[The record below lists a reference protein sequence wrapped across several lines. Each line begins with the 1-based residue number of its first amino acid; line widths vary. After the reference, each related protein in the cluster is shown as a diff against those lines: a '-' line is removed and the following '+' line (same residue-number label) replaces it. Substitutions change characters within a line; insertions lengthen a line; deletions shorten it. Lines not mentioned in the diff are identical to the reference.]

1 VVQLT
6 QKYDTEKQINLQYRY
21 KHCMLR
27 LTKKGGKQM
36 TAVEIQ
42 VSPIQLFI
50 LKQGLELE
58 IKTELRMQLSKE
70 SSLKAFKRL
79 TGIDTGK
86 GLKGREKALDI
97 VNDFLKQIGEE

>member
-1 VVQLT
+1 
-6 QKYDTEKQINLQYRY
+6 
-21 KHCMLR
+21 MS
-27 LTKKGGKQM
+27 
-36 TAVEIQ
+36 AVEIQ
-42 VSPIQLFI
+42 VSPIQLFV

-58 IKTELRMQLSKE
+58 IRTELRMQLTKE

>member
-1 VVQLT
+1 
-6 QKYDTEKQINLQYRY
+6 
-21 KHCMLR
+21 MLR
-27 LTKKGGKQM
+27 LTKKGGNKM
-36 TAVEIQ
+36 SVVEIQ

-58 IKTELRMQLSKE
+58 IRTELRMQLSKE

>member
-1 VVQLT
+1 MSV
-6 QKYDTEKQINLQYRY
+6 
-21 KHCMLR
+21 
-27 LTKKGGKQM
+27 
-36 TAVEIQ
+36 VEIQ

-58 IKTELRMQLSKE
+58 IRTELRMQLSKE

-79 TGIDTGK
+79 TGIETGK

>member
-1 VVQLT
+1 MSV
-6 QKYDTEKQINLQYRY
+6 
-21 KHCMLR
+21 
-27 LTKKGGKQM
+27 
-36 TAVEIQ
+36 VEIQ
-42 VSPIQLFI
+42 VSPIQLFV

-58 IKTELRMQLSKE
+58 IRTELRMQLSKE

-97 VNDFLKQIGEE
+97 VNDFLKQLGEE

>member
-1 VVQLT
+1 MSV
-6 QKYDTEKQINLQYRY
+6 
-21 KHCMLR
+21 
-27 LTKKGGKQM
+27 
-36 TAVEIQ
+36 VEIQ
-42 VSPIQLFI
+42 VSPIQLFV

-58 IKTELRMQLSKE
+58 IRTELRMQLTAE

>member
-1 VVQLT
+1 MSV
-6 QKYDTEKQINLQYRY
+6 
-21 KHCMLR
+21 
-27 LTKKGGKQM
+27 
-36 TAVEIQ
+36 VEIQ
-42 VSPIQLFI
+42 VSPIQLFV

-58 IKTELRMQLSKE
+58 IRTELRMQLTAE

-97 VNDFLKQIGEE
+97 VNDFLKQLGEE

>member
-1 VVQLT
+1 MST
-6 QKYDTEKQINLQYRY
+6 I
-21 KHCMLR
+21 
-27 LTKKGGKQM
+27 
-36 TAVEIQ
+36 EIQ
-42 VSPIQLFI
+42 ISPIQLFI

-97 VNDFLKQIGEE
+97 VNDFLKQSGEEDID

>member
-1 VVQLT
+1 
-6 QKYDTEKQINLQYRY
+6 
-21 KHCMLR
+21 MLR
-27 LTKKGGKQM
+27 LTKKGGNKM
-36 TAVEIQ
+36 SVVEIQ

-58 IKTELRMQLSKE
+58 IRTELRMQLSKE

-97 VNDFLKQIGEE
+97 VNDFLKQLGEE

>member
-1 VVQLT
+1 MSV
-6 QKYDTEKQINLQYRY
+6 
-21 KHCMLR
+21 
-27 LTKKGGKQM
+27 
-36 TAVEIQ
+36 VEIQ
-42 VSPIQLFI
+42 VSPIQLFV

-58 IKTELRMQLSKE
+58 IRTELRMQLSKE

>member
-1 VVQLT
+1 MSV
-6 QKYDTEKQINLQYRY
+6 
-21 KHCMLR
+21 
-27 LTKKGGKQM
+27 
-36 TAVEIQ
+36 VEIQ

-58 IKTELRMQLSKE
+58 IRTELRMQLCKE
-70 SSLKAFKRL
+70 ASLKAFKRL

>member
-1 VVQLT
+1 
-6 QKYDTEKQINLQYRY
+6 
-21 KHCMLR
+21 MLR
-27 LTKKGGKQM
+27 LTKKGGNKM
-36 TAVEIQ
+36 SVVEIQ
-42 VSPIQLFI
+42 VSPIQLFV

-58 IKTELRMQLSKE
+58 IRTELRMQLTAE